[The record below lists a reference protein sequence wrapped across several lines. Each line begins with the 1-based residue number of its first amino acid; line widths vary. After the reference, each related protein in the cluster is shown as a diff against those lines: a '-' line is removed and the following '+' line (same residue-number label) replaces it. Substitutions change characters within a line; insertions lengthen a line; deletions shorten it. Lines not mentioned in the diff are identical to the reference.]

1 MVPGVTANG
10 GLVRLL
16 VFLGVL
22 LSLMALE
29 AGFPKRRRAIPRR
42 DRWPANLLI
51 TLLGALLARLCFPMG
66 AVGMAV
72 VVERWGWGLLPATDL
87 PRVAQSVLAFVLL
100 DLAIYVQH
108 ILFHRIPV
116 LWRLHRVHHADEE
129 LDVTSGSRFHPVEI
143 LLSMGI
149 KGVWIA
155 ALGATPEGVL
165 AFEIVLNAGAMFN
178 HANLR
183 IPPWLDAPLRL
194 LVVTPDMHRVHH
206 SIIRAE
212 TDSNFGFNFPW
223 WDRLFGTYRPEPGQ
237 GHEGMTIGIPAF
249 RDPAELR
256 LDRMLTQPFRSAAE

>member
-1 MVPGVTANG
+1 VVPGVTANG

-206 SIIRAE
+206 SVIARE
-212 TDSNFGFNFPW
+212 THSCFGFNLPW
-223 WDRLFGTYRPEPGQ
+223 WDRLFRTYRAQPEA
-237 GHEGMTIGIPAF
+237 GHKAMRIGLMSPRGWAT
-249 RDPAELR
+249 RSLGVLLA
-256 LDRMLTQPFRSAAE
+256 MPFGK